1 LTTKSLGFTG
11 SAPRMKNVSAG
22 KRFPRPFGM
31 QLASSSSQE
40 RGSGRRL
47 IDGDSLGMPENRS
60 QAEVLRGAVE
70 GKPWAYAAL
79 YDALYPFV
87 ARSLQKILYRPPDY
101 EDLVQASF
109 ELIVRTLRRPR
120 SEPIE
125 NLATWAS
132 TIAARVALDALRARV
147 RERRLFSGGLEPTR
161 MEERTGAAAPSLQAQ
176 LDARSELLWLQ
187 ETLGSMNAEQAE
199 AILLHDVL
207 EHDLSEVAKLTGVS
221 EAAAQKRLSRGH
233 LELKRRAK
241 ARRGEV
247 Q

>member
-1 LTTKSLGFTG
+1 MLES
-11 SAPRMKNVSAG
+11 
-22 KRFPRPFGM
+22 
-31 QLASSSSQE
+31 
-40 RGSGRRL
+40 
-47 IDGDSLGMPENRS
+47 RS

-79 YDALYPFV
+79 YDALYPIV
-87 ARSLQKILYRPPDY
+87 ARSLQKILYRTPDY

-109 ELIVRTLRRPR
+109 EHIVRTLRRPR

-125 NLATWAS
+125 NLAAWAS

-147 RERRLFSGGLEPTR
+147 RERALFFGDPQPAR
-161 MEERTGAAAPSLQAQ
+161 MEGRTGATGPSLQAQ

-187 ETLGSMNAEQAE
+187 DALGGMNAEQAE

-207 EHDLSEVAKLTGVS
+207 GHDLLEIAKLTGVS

-233 LELKRRAK
+233 LELKRRANARK
-241 ARRGEV
+241 AGV
-247 Q
+247 K